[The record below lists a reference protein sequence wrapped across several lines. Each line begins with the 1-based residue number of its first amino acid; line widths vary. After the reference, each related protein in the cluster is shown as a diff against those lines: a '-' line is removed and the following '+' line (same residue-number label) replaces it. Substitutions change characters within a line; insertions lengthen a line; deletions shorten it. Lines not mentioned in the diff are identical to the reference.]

1 MAHVSRWQGAH
12 EDVPASTYQEVKQVA
27 SQQSVSQGKKD
38 NFMFPDDLTRIS
50 SVSGS
55 PLSLLLEEVEFI
67 FTVPVITD
75 DMLLI

>member
-1 MAHVSRWQGAH
+1 M
-12 EDVPASTYQEVKQVA
+12 A

-50 SVSGS
+50 SVSVS
-55 PLSLLLEEVEFI
+55 PLSLLLDEEEFI